1 MLARHIWELFMLP
14 WSAMSSRLLVH
25 ADDDPDWAFL
35 VERALLKSGL
45 TKWNYKHLASGAA
58 LMHYLGQAQMRVEPR
73 PDLLVLD
80 IRMPGLD
87 GLEVLEWATGNLPE
101 LPVVML
107 SSSEL
112 LSDRL
117 AARDLGSKG
126 YFSKAAIFSEFIEFL
141 RGWEETAFAT
151 AATVSHGRD
160 PQSNCAQPTI
170 RSQV

>member
-1 MLARHIWELFMLP
+1 
-14 WSAMSSRLLVH
+14 MSTRLLVH
-25 ADDDPDWAFL
+25 VDDDQDWAFL

-45 TKWNYKHLASGAA
+45 AGWSYKHLANGTAVMA
-58 LMHYLGQAQMRVEPR
+58 YLAGVLAGKGES

-80 IRMPGLD
+80 IRMPGMD
-87 GLEVLEWATGNLPE
+87 GLEVLEWVTANLPG

-117 AARDLGSKG
+117 AARNLGSKG

-141 RGWEETAFAT
+141 RGWEETTFAT
-151 AATVSHGRD
+151 VAPESRVRD
-160 PQSNCAQPTI
+160 RQPNCAQQTI

>member
-1 MLARHIWELFMLP
+1 MLRWTV
-14 WSAMSSRLLVH
+14 MSTRLLVH
-25 ADDDPDWAFL
+25 VDDDQDWAFL
-35 VERALLKSGL
+35 LERALLKSGL
-45 TKWNYKHLASGAA
+45 AGWSYKHLASGSA
-58 LMHYLGQAQMRVEPR
+58 LMAYLARVQGGESESPA
-73 PDLLVLD
+73 LLVLD
-80 IRMPGLD
+80 IRMPGMD
-87 GLEVLEWATGNLPE
+87 GLEVLEWATSNLPK

-126 YFSKAAIFSEFIEFL
+126 YFSKGSIFSEFLQFL

-151 AATVSHGRD
+151 AAAESTARD
-160 PQSNCAQPTI
+160 RETNCPQQTI

>member
-1 MLARHIWELFMLP
+1 MRT
-14 WSAMSSRLLVH
+14 RLLVH
-25 ADDDPDWAFL
+25 VDDDHDWAFL

-45 TKWNYKHLASGAA
+45 AGWSYKHLASGTAVMA
-58 LMHYLGQAQMRVEPR
+58 YLAGVLAGEGESPA
-73 PDLLVLD
+73 LLVLD
-80 IRMPGLD
+80 IRMPGMD
-87 GLEVLEWATGNLPE
+87 GLEVLEWATSSLPE

-151 AATVSHGRD
+151 LAAESRVRD
-160 PQSNCAQPTI
+160 RQPNCAQQTI

>member
-1 MLARHIWELFMLP
+1 
-14 WSAMSSRLLVH
+14 MSTRLLAHV
-25 ADDDPDWAFL
+25 DDDQDWAFL

-45 TKWNYKHLASGAA
+45 SGWSYKHLASGTA
-58 LMHYLGQAQMRVEPR
+58 LMTYLASVQAGESES

-80 IRMPGLD
+80 IRMPGMD
-87 GLEVLEWATGNLPE
+87 GLEVLEWATSNLPE

-126 YFSKAAIFSEFIEFL
+126 YFSKAAIFSEFMEFL

-151 AATVSHGRD
+151 AAAESRVRD
-160 PQSNCAQPTI
+160 RQPGCAQQPI
-170 RSQV
+170 RNQV

>member
-1 MLARHIWELFMLP
+1 MLCWGV
-14 WSAMSSRLLVH
+14 MSTRLLVH
-25 ADDDPDWAFL
+25 ADDDQDWAFL
-35 VERALLKSGL
+35 VERALLKGGL
-45 TKWNYKHLASGAA
+45 AGWSYKHLASGTA
-58 LMHYLGQAQMRVEPR
+58 LMQYLGQVQMGNEAR

-80 IRMPGLD
+80 IRMPGMD
-87 GLEVLEWATGNLPE
+87 GLELLEWATGNLPE

-126 YFSKAAIFSEFIEFL
+126 YFSKGAIFSEFLQFL
-141 RGWEETAFAT
+141 RDWEETAFAT
-151 AATVSHGRD
+151 APSVRD
-160 PQSNCAQPTI
+160 REPKCEHPTI